1 MSYES
6 YLQHHGIKGMHWGIR
21 RYRNS
26 DGTLTDAGRKR
37 YLDKVSSVAVK
48 IKKESSSRIRKIRND
63 DRQFKKK
70 RHDELKKAYM
80 TNGKTEAEAEKI
92 IARNNAIRKA
102 MIVTA
107 GVAVATLGATAL
119 YRKYQGSVDHILK
132 EGTKVT
138 HIGKEDFFD
147 NVYVSTNKHDATKYK
162 GIYAFQQRFMGQKP
176 KEITATLDKG
186 IKVAGNR
193 SAFKTFKEL
202 YKDDAQFRDFIN
214 RSEYK
219 QQAGIRRGSLNVRP
233 SGIYSGRKLKRMYE
247 NFSVDSAIY
256 SNKQKV
262 EFLKGSVPTVA
273 GEHNFNKFKD
283 ALQKKGYGGVIDLN
297 DNKISGF
304 KTNKPVMLFN
314 SGSEFRD
321 KKIKDLPDSEI
332 MKNGLLS
339 FLKPEHLAIGVG
351 YGALET
357 YGLVTDSEDRA
368 IQKANRKTRKQSQ
381 GKK

>member
-1 MSYES
+1 
-6 YLQHHGIKGMHWGIR
+6 MHWGIR
-21 RYRNS
+21 RYQNS
-26 DGTLTDAGRKR
+26 DGSLTSAGRNR
-37 YLDKVSSVAVK
+37 YLDNISSKFSTINRKATSGISK
-48 IKKESSSRIRKIRND
+48 IKSNYKNQQLQRRE
-63 DRQFKKK
+63 
-70 RHDELKKAYM
+70 EVKKAYM

-92 IARNNAIRKA
+92 IARNDAIRRA
-102 MIVTA
+102 MLVTA

-138 HIGKEDFFD
+138 HIGKEEFFD
-147 NVYVSTNKHDATKYK
+147 NVYVATNKHDATKYK

-176 KEITATLDKG
+176 KEINAALDKN

-214 RSEYK
+214 RVEYK
-219 QQAGIRRGSLNVRP
+219 TQAGTRRGSLNVRP

-262 EFLKGSVPTVA
+262 KAFEGVFPTVG
-273 GEHNFNKFKD
+273 GERNFNKFKD
-283 ALQKKGYGGVIDLN
+283 ALQKKGYGGFVDLN

-304 KTNKPVMLFN
+304 KTNKSVMLFN

-321 KKIKDLPDSEI
+321 KKINDLPDSVI
-332 MKNGLLS
+332 MKNGLLAY
-339 FLKPEHLAIGVG
+339 LKPEHLAIGVG

-357 YGLVTDSEDRA
+357 YGLVTDSENKA
-368 IQKANRKTRKQSQ
+368 IQKANRKTRKQSR
-381 GKK
+381 GEK

>member
-1 MSYES
+1 MSYDS

-21 RYRNS
+21 RYQNS
-26 DGTLTDAGRKR
+26 DGSLTSAGRNR
-37 YLDKVSSVAVK
+37 YLDNVSSKFSTINRKATSGISK
-48 IKKESSSRIRKIRND
+48 IKANYKN
-63 DRQFKKK
+63 QQVK
-70 RHDELKKAYM
+70 RREEVKQAYM

-92 IARNNAIRKA
+92 IARNDAIRKA
-102 MIVTA
+102 MLVTA

-119 YRKYQGSVDHILK
+119 YRRYQGSVDHILK

-138 HIGKEDFFD
+138 HIGKEEFFD
-147 NVYVSTNKHDATKYK
+147 NVYLSTNKHDATKYK
-162 GIYAFQQRFMGQKP
+162 GIYAFQQHFMGQKP
-176 KEITATLDKG
+176 KEITATLDKN
-186 IKVAGNR
+186 IKVAGNK

-219 QQAGIRRGSLNVRP
+219 TQAGTRRGSLNVRP

-262 EFLKGSVPTVA
+262 KAFEGVFPTVG

-283 ALQKKGYGGVIDLN
+283 ALQKKGYGGFVDLN

-339 FLKPEHLAIGVG
+339 YLKPEHLAIGVG

-357 YGLVTDSEDRA
+357 YGLVTDRENKA
-368 IQKANRKTRKQSQ
+368 IEKANRKTKNQSR